1 MNCQSD
7 HLAKEENTLYRKVV
21 GQLTWLAGMSKP
33 DIIFHVC
40 EASAKLN
47 KATAADIIIINKT
60 MYKLNLHHHPLR
72 YLPSILTIKSFSI
85 LLMQALMI
93 YQMEEAKDVKLYSLL
108 RVIVALFTGIHQK
121 SRVLL
126 NLL

>member
-7 HLAKEENTLYRKVV
+7 HLAKEENTLCRKVV

-47 KATAADIIIINKT
+47 KATAAIIIINTT

>member
-1 MNCQSD
+1 
-7 HLAKEENTLYRKVV
+7 
-21 GQLTWLAGMSKP
+21 MSKP

-47 KATAADIIIINKT
+47 KAIAAIIIINTT

>member
-1 MNCQSD
+1 MINLSQENYTQSTNSIKLPSNKRNPSD
-7 HLAKEENTLYRKVV
+7 HLAKEKNKLYRKVV

-40 EASAKLN
+40 EASTKLN
-47 KATAADIIIINKT
+47 KATVADIIIINKT
-60 MYKLNLHHHPLR
+60 MYKLNLHHHPLQ

-93 YQMEEAKDVKLYSLL
+93 YQMEEAKEVKLYSLL
-108 RVIVALFTGIHQK
+108 
-121 SRVLL
+121 
-126 NLL
+126 